1 MLNKEEEKFLKNF
14 IAEKYPIDTHVLSL
28 DMCFDYYSGIC
39 SSIKELYKNQKGFY
53 LLSQSEKANIENY
66 IKINKHN
73 QKGIEMSNYYNLLL
87 NVINI
92 LKKYLPILSNVNDF
106 DEVKALKIKGLK
118 FLLPNLKD
126 KFLFKIFE
134 NIDLPNHI
142 WKIEKIEIYEDRT
155 DGSLRIGNYSKK
167 EFDTSFSLNNYYI
180 VSALII
186 ISKEIVK
193 NSNQREI
200 VLTCEITDLNNVEI
214 ICNNEELVELVYNNA
229 EQNNFDKIEYIY

>member
-1 MLNKEEEKFLKNF
+1 M
-14 IAEKYPIDTHVLSL
+14 
-28 DMCFDYYSGIC
+28 
-39 SSIKELYKNQKGFY
+39 
-53 LLSQSEKANIENY
+53 
-66 IKINKHN
+66 
-73 QKGIEMSNYYNLLL
+73 
-87 NVINI
+87 
-92 LKKYLPILSNVNDF
+92 PILSNVNDF

-142 WKIEKIEIYEDRT
+142 WKIEKIEIYGDYT